1 MIADKEEIKITEK
14 NVLSAARLANASRM
28 IEQRNAVTI
37 SMNGQIAECEARIK
51 AAKDVIEA
59 EMRTKESL
67 IGQASANIEEAKLQ
81 KVARDKILESEFGVE
96 NINSIVALNID
107 LDLSPY
113 KKVEVGDDALG
124 LVVVARDQ
132 NMKRDGAERQGNNGN

>member
-96 NINSIVALNID
+96 NINSVVALNID

-113 KKVEVGDDALG
+113 KKVEVGDDVLG